1 MNKPFH
7 SELAAVQMACGSH
20 SAQRASQQS
29 MDKHSPAFSAA
40 LEHMQWVHYPPARDV
55 LSVVPHNSP
64 LLKPLDHDGD

>member
-7 SELAAVQMACGSH
+7 SELAAVEMACGSQ

-64 LLKPLDHDGD
+64 SLKPLDHDGD